1 MSDVVE
7 FGLFVTV
14 PEVARRL
21 QISRTAAYQLARRWL
36 ESDGAEGIPA
46 VRIGRSIRVPA
57 AAFERW
63 ARGLPF
69 VP

>member
-7 FGLFVTV
+7 VGAFLTV

-36 ESDGAEGIPA
+36 DGDVTDGIPA

>member
-1 MSDVVE
+1 MM
-7 FGLFVTV
+7 LALMLAACATV
-14 PEVARRL
+14 PEVAVRL
-21 QISRTAAYQLARRWL
+21 HISRTAAHQLARRWL
-36 ESDGAEGIPA
+36 DGDVTDGIPA